1 MEVLAGWLRINKVPL
16 VFYIIFRKEKSRCWG
31 IPNTGRRPETLPKQF
46 SHRFPKLHQAL
57 RAIGEELSGRYFHT
71 DYSVPTGTL
80 DLPAELGQWQ
90 DACSRKQGSSFVSEC
105 RLQSWRWISRTYV
118 LSVPHSC
125 MRRSP
130 SFVGFFGRAPTPT
143 TPCAYSST
151 CWVSNTTG
159 RLRAMTAWAN
169 SG

>member
-105 RLQSWRWISRTYV
+105 RITV
-118 LSVPHSC
+118 LEVDLSDVC
-125 MRRSP
+125 AERSP
-130 SFVGFFGRAPTPT
+130 QLHEEIAQLRRVFWQSADPD
-143 TPCAYSST
+143 
-151 CWVSNTTG
+151 NT
-159 RLRAMTAWAN
+159 LRVLEHVL
-169 SG
+169 GVEYDR